1 MSNTLSVDYPE
12 TFPDSLH
19 MSRAEFEREA
29 RLAMAAKL
37 FGTGRLSS
45 GQAAG
50 LIGMGRVAFLA
61 ELGRLGVPTI
71 QVGAEELD
79 GDLAAAEAAGD
90 HSQ

>member
-1 MSNTLSVDYPE
+1 MSHTLSVDYPE
-12 TFPDSLH
+12 TFPDALH

-37 FGTGRLSS
+37 FETGRLSS

-61 ELGRLGVPTI
+61 ELGRLRVATT
-71 QVGAEELD
+71 QVGAEELE
-79 GDLAAAEAAGD
+79 GDFAAAEAASD
-90 HSQ
+90 HPQ